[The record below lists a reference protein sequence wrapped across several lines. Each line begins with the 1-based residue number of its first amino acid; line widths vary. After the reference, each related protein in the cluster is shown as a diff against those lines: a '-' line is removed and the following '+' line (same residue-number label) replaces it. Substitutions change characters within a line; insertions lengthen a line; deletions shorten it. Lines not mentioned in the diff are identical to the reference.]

1 MRARSR
7 ASSERRPALPAGG
20 VASGPSRPRTIV
32 LLFSNNSDSDFFLC
46 SLCATRCS
54 PRSAAPARSLE
65 LSLHVTAAGAAG
77 IAHDGAGGF
86 GRAERSRLHTGTWGA
101 GSVAHA
107 IHEAFGVIKYPGL
120 IRIAA
125 RGGAREAR
133 GLLLQL
139 SADVDNERL

>member
-1 MRARSR
+1 VLTAR
-7 ASSERRPALPAGG
+7 
-20 VASGPSRPRTIV
+20 VV
-32 LLFSNNSDSDFFLC
+32 
-46 SLCATRCS
+46 
-54 PRSAAPARSLE
+54 
-65 LSLHVTAAGAAG
+65 G

-139 SADVDNERL
+139 SADVDNERLRVALGATRRKR